1 MKLNLSLKHL
11 IIEVLLAVGIASLL
25 SLFSKDF
32 SFWLIAVAGDFTDLA
47 PLITNSVCC
56 KSSIRISPLKA
67 KRKLLRLSIFHKLLP
82 TTMSELAA
90 KKLNRYGYFPS

>member
-32 SFWLIAVAGDFTDLA
+32 SFWLIAVLVIL
-47 PLITNSVCC
+47 LIWHHYNEFSLLQIINPN
-56 KSSIRISPLKA
+56 KPLKA
-67 KRKLLRLSIFHKLLP
+67 KRKLLRLSIFHKPLP

>member
-32 SFWLIAVAGDFTDLA
+32 SFG
-47 PLITNSVCC
+47 
-56 KSSIRISPLKA
+56 
-67 KRKLLRLSIFHKLLP
+67 
-82 TTMSELAA
+82 
-90 KKLNRYGYFPS
+90 